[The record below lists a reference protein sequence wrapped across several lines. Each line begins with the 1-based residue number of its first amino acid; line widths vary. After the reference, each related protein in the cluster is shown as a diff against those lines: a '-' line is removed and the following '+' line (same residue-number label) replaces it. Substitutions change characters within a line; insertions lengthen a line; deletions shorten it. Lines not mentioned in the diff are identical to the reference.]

1 MLMRFICLLFTHEQI
16 IANIKLRNSTY
27 TQASSIY
34 MLEAFFIIIVDFSF
48 FHQGLLWKQ
57 NKEALQDL
65 E

>member
-34 MLEAFFIIIVDFSF
+34 MLEAFFEIGGMEVYRLG
-48 FHQGLLWKQ
+48 HEYQ
-57 NKEALQDL
+57 NSCK
-65 E
+65 